1 MTSFVGRLFLAAL
14 AACFLGFDLRAD
26 DETPRALT
34 IDARSLAFSTGED
47 AKSTVGKLVHRGTLR
62 LTSPDTDFGGIS
74 GLIVSDDGSQFLA
87 ITDASHW
94 LTGALQYRD
103 DRLVGLRGGEIGP
116 LLAPDGSILKGKLGD
131 AEGLA
136 GKLDGDV
143 YVSFEGRHRIWRY
156 PYATK
161 GMLGSP
167 SVVATPAELAGAP
180 LNGGLEGIALLND
193 GRLLAMTESFH
204 DNAGNIRGWVLSTG
218 ADPVP
223 VLLKRRS
230 PFDVTDVRQ
239 TANGDL
245 LMLERRFSTFGGVGF
260 EMRRIRSSEFAGG
273 GVMDG
278 EVVADVGMNFTID
291 NMEALSVRKGANGE
305 TLVYVASDDNF
316 NAPLQ
321 QTLIM
326 MFELKN

>member
-1 MTSFVGRLFLAAL
+1 MTAPAMRMLLAAL
-14 AACFLGFDLRAD
+14 SVCLLGAVATAA

-34 IDARSLAFSTGED
+34 IDARNVAFSTGED
-47 AKSTVGKLVHRGTLR
+47 AKSSVGKLVHRGTLR

-74 GLIVSDDGSQFLA
+74 GLIVSDDGSRFLA

-94 LTGALQYRD
+94 LTGELQYRD
-103 DRLVGLRGGEIGP
+103 DRLVGVSGGEIGP
-116 LLAPDGSILKGKLGD
+116 LIAPDGSILKGKMGD

-136 GKLDGDV
+136 GALDGDV

-156 PYATK
+156 PYASQ
-161 GMLGSP
+161 GMRGNP
-167 SVVATPAELAGAP
+167 TVVATPAELAGAP
-180 LNGGLEGIALLND
+180 PNGGLEGIALLHD

-204 DNAGNIRGWVLSTG
+204 DNAGNIRGWVLSTE
-218 ADPVP
+218 ADPVR

-239 TANGDL
+239 MANGDL

-260 EMRRIRSSEFAGG
+260 EMRRILSPAFTADQ
-273 GVMDG
+273 VMDG
-278 EVVADVGMNFTID
+278 EIIADVGMNFIID

-305 TLVYVASDDNF
+305 TLVYIASDDNF

-326 MFELKN
+326 MFELKD

>member
-1 MTSFVGRLFLAAL
+1 MTGSAVRLFLAAL
-14 AACFLGFDLRAD
+14 AVCFLGLDVRAD
-26 DETPRALT
+26 DEAPRPLT
-34 IDARSLAFSTGED
+34 IDAQSVAFSTGED

-62 LTSPDTDFGGIS
+62 LTSTDTDFGGIS
-74 GLIVSDDGSQFLA
+74 GLIVSDDGSRFLA

-94 LTGALQYRD
+94 LTGELQYRD
-103 DRLVGLRGGEIGP
+103 DRLTGVRGGEIGP
-116 LLAPDGSILKGKLGD
+116 LIAPDGSILKGKLGD

-136 GKLDGDV
+136 GELDGDV
-143 YVSFEGRHRIWRY
+143 YVSFEGKHRIWRY
-156 PYATK
+156 PYASK

-204 DNAGNIRGWVLSTG
+204 DSAGNIRGWVLSTG
-218 ADPVP
+218 ADPLP
-223 VLLKRRS
+223 VLLKRRT
-230 PFDVTDVRQ
+230 PFDVTDVRHL
-239 TANGDL
+239 ANGDL

-260 EMRRIRSSEFAGG
+260 EMRRISAPTFAAGE
-273 GVMDG
+273 VMDG
-278 EVVADVGMNFTID
+278 EVVADAGMNFMID

-305 TLVYVASDDNF
+305 TLVYIASDDNF

-326 MFELKN
+326 MFELKD